1 MTAPLAADDSA
12 PVLHFRDGIPGFP
25 DAIRFL
31 LADVDEAG
39 ESPLQVLRS
48 LDRPDLE
55 MVVAVPW
62 LFFPDYAPEL
72 GEADQRDLGI
82 DDPED
87 AVVFCA
93 VSADPDSDQVY
104 LNLLGPFVVNAHTRQ
119 GRQVVL
125 ADPDQPAR
133 APIAA

>member
-1 MTAPLAADDSA
+1 MANGMTTPGDV

-25 DAIRFL
+25 TARRFV
-31 LADVDEAG
+31 LADLDEAG
-39 ESPLQVLRS
+39 ESPLQALRS
-48 LDRPDLE
+48 LDEPDLE
-55 MVVAVPW
+55 LVVAVPW

-72 GEADQRDLGI
+72 GKADQRDLGL
-82 DDPED
+82 DDPDD

-93 VSADPDSDQVY
+93 VSADADSDQVY
-104 LNLLGPFVVNAHTRQ
+104 LNLLGPFVVNARTRQ

-133 APIAA
+133 APVPA